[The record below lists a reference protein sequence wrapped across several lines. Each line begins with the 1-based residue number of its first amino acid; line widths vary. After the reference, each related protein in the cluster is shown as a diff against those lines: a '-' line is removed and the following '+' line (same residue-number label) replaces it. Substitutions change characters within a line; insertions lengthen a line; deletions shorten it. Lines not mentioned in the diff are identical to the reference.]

1 MTILIMPTEQEPSL
15 DAVRGWI
22 RGALRDLPLAVRL
35 QTEVVADEL
44 VSNAR
49 RHGLAP
55 YVLRLDVRDDRRAL
69 LVSVD
74 DCAPPRGDWAAS
86 GGLVLVGGLSERWG
100 VEPRR
105 QAKTVW
111 AELTFDRPVLDLD
124 TPEQPV
130 PRPGRRGRRAR
141 P

>member
-1 MTILIMPTEQEPSL
+1 MTILIMPTAHEPSL

-22 RGALRDLPLAVRL
+22 RGALRELPLAVRL
-35 QTEVVADEL
+35 HTEVVADEL

-49 RHGLAP
+49 RHGQAP

-74 DCAPPRGDWAAS
+74 DCAPPRGDWAPS

-105 QAKTVW
+105 RAKTVW
-111 AELTFDRPVLDLD
+111 AELTFDRPVLDLEA
-124 TPEQPV
+124 PEQPV
-130 PRPGRRGRRAR
+130 PPPRRRGPRAR